1 MSETPLTPNTRLEDN
16 DFMMDFDILAP
27 PKRIAKIGG
36 EEIDVSIVSTKIAI
50 KFMEF
55 SKKHKMKKFENVKNI
70 EDIEDN
76 ALEDIIEIVALVC
89 ENSSK
94 KITKDWL
101 LSNVDIG
108 VLMKFV
114 KFVFGPLTERV
125 KEMSTEAGQVTGS
138 EQDAEAK
145 N

>member
-16 DFMMDFDILAP
+16 DFMMDFDVLAP
-27 PKRIAKIGG
+27 PKRIAKLGG
-36 EEIDVSIVSTKIAI
+36 EEIDVSIVSTKVAL

-55 SKKHKMKKFENVKNI
+55 SKKHKMKK
-70 EDIEDN
+70 
-76 ALEDIIEIVALVC
+76 LEQVTEIIEIVALVC

-101 LSNVDIG
+101 LANVDISI
-108 VLMKFV
+108 LLKFV
-114 KFVFGPLTERV
+114 KFVFEPLTQRV

-138 EQDAEAK
+138 DQAADQNAEAK